1 MLPQLLGT
9 VIKQSSYNT
18 CLVFIH
24 MSSHFFLCTQVH
36 VLAWRHLQWLLAHF
50 QVGEDSRH
58 SGPPVLPRP
67 SSTFNTVS
75 RAQYQDVVPVG
86 MSAYGLFSQKF
97 SVTEGS
103 CQCALLGFSLVWGG
117 RKFSFVTISSVHQ
130 HFPFVHLQPV
140 GSIPKSVC
148 AEPNN

>member
-1 MLPQLLGT
+1 MYMLSFKPHEFSLLGT
-9 VIKQSSYNT
+9 R
-18 CLVFIH
+18 
-24 MSSHFFLCTQVH
+24 VH
-36 VLAWRHLQWLLAHF
+36 TLAERRSLWLLEHF

-86 MSAYGLFSQKF
+86 MSAHGLFTEKF
-97 SVTEGS
+97 SVTECVVSVCTAGFFIWLGWVEVIS
-103 CQCALLGFSLVWGG
+103 CYDCFCPSAFPS
-117 RKFSFVTISSVHQ
+117 RSVATCRNNNT
-130 HFPFVHLQPV
+130 
-140 GSIPKSVC
+140 KSVC